1 MRLRFTKLGTAYF
14 ALMLFAVAGTL
25 YATIRIYTDAGRDLP
40 DVYSA
45 CLGHTAAVMG
55 IFAII
60 GAGDMFFRF
69 EESKELQEERRK
81 READLQKAAA
91 ASDARLERALA
102 GMREERE
109 FHQALREQEW
119 AQREQERAEER
130 IRRED
135 ERARWEQER
144 AEEQSRW
151 EQEQIRRD
159 QERAE
164 ERARWEQE
172 QALREREQTQR
183 EQERA
188 QNQQLLANLM
198 AQNLEMNNRLLN
210 MLERRNGHA
219 NGNGASEPA

>member
-1 MRLRFTKLGTAYF
+1 MRLRFTRLGAAYF

-130 IRRED
+130 IRREE
-135 ERARWEQER
+135 ERARWE
-144 AEEQSRW
+144 
-151 EQEQIRRD
+151 

>member
-1 MRLRFTKLGTAYF
+1 MRLRFTRLGAAYF

-109 FHQALREQEW
+109 FYQ

-130 IRRED
+130 ARRE
-135 ERARWEQER
+135 
-144 AEEQSRW
+144 
-151 EQEQIRRD
+151 
-159 QERAE
+159 E

>member
-1 MRLRFTKLGTAYF
+1 MRLRFTRLGAAYF

-109 FHQALREQEW
+109 FYQ

-130 IRRED
+130 ARRE
-135 ERARWEQER
+135 
-144 AEEQSRW
+144 
-151 EQEQIRRD
+151 
-159 QERAE
+159 E

-219 NGNGASEPA
+219 NGNSAS

>member
-1 MRLRFTKLGTAYF
+1 MRLRFTRLGAAYF

-81 READLQKAAA
+81 READLQKASA

-130 IRRED
+130 VRRED
-135 ERARWEQER
+135 ERTRWEQER
-144 AEEQSRW
+144 AE
-151 EQEQIRRD
+151 D
-159 QERAE
+159 
-164 ERARWEQE
+164 RARWEQE

>member
-1 MRLRFTKLGTAYF
+1 MRLRFTRLGAAYF

-109 FHQALREQEW
+109 FYQ

-130 IRRED
+130 ARRED
-135 ERARWEQER
+135 ERAQ
-144 AEEQSRW
+144 W

>member
-1 MRLRFTKLGTAYF
+1 MRLRFTRLGAAYF

-109 FHQALREQEW
+109 FHQTLREQEW

-135 ERARWEQER
+135 ERARWE
-144 AEEQSRW
+144 
-151 EQEQIRRD
+151 

-219 NGNGASEPA
+219 NANGASEPA

>member
-1 MRLRFTKLGTAYF
+1 MRLRFTKLGAAYF

-144 AEEQSRW
+144 AEE
-151 EQEQIRRD
+151 
-159 QERAE
+159 
-164 ERARWEQE
+164 RARWEQE

-219 NGNGASEPA
+219 NDSGASEPA

>member
-109 FHQALREQEW
+109 FYQ

-130 IRRED
+130 ARRE
-135 ERARWEQER
+135 
-144 AEEQSRW
+144 
-151 EQEQIRRD
+151 
-159 QERAE
+159 E

>member
-1 MRLRFTKLGTAYF
+1 MRLRFTRLGAAYF

-69 EESKELQEERRK
+69 EESKELQEERRN

-109 FHQALREQEW
+109 FHQ

-219 NGNGASEPA
+219 NANGASEPA

>member
-119 AQREQERAEER
+119 AQREEDRAEER
-130 IRRED
+130 ARREE
-135 ERARWEQER
+135 ERARWE
-144 AEEQSRW
+144 
-151 EQEQIRRD
+151 

>member
-1 MRLRFTKLGTAYF
+1 MRLRFTRLGAAYF

-109 FHQALREQEW
+109 FHQTL
-119 AQREQERAEER
+119 REQERAEER

>member
-1 MRLRFTKLGTAYF
+1 MRLRFTRLGAAYF

-109 FHQALREQEW
+109 FHQA
-119 AQREQERAEER
+119 QREQERAEER

-151 EQEQIRRD
+151 EQEQIRWE
-159 QERAE
+159 QERSE

>member
-1 MRLRFTKLGTAYF
+1 MRLRFTRLGAAYF

-69 EESKELQEERRK
+69 EESKELREERRK

-119 AQREQERAEER
+119 TQREQERAEER
-130 IRRED
+130 ARRE
-135 ERARWEQER
+135 EEQARWE
-144 AEEQSRW
+144 
-151 EQEQIRRD
+151 

>member
-1 MRLRFTKLGTAYF
+1 MRLRFTRLGAAYF

-109 FHQALREQEW
+109 FHQALREQE
-119 AQREQERAEER
+119 RAE
-130 IRRED
+130 
-135 ERARWEQER
+135 
-144 AEEQSRW
+144 
-151 EQEQIRRD
+151 
-159 QERAE
+159 
-164 ERARWEQE
+164 
-172 QALREREQTQR
+172 
-183 EQERA
+183 
-188 QNQQLLANLM
+188 
-198 AQNLEMNNRLLN
+198 
-210 MLERRNGHA
+210 
-219 NGNGASEPA
+219 GAHPS

>member
-130 IRRED
+130 VRREE
-135 ERARWEQER
+135 ERARWE
-144 AEEQSRW
+144 
-151 EQEQIRRD
+151 

>member
-1 MRLRFTKLGTAYF
+1 MRLRFTRLGAAYF

-109 FHQALREQEW
+109 FYQAQREQEW

-130 IRRED
+130 TRRED
-135 ERARWEQER
+135 ERARWE
-144 AEEQSRW
+144 
-151 EQEQIRRD
+151 

>member
-1 MRLRFTKLGTAYF
+1 MRLRFTRLGAAYF

-130 IRRED
+130 VRRED
-135 ERARWEQER
+135 ERARWE
-144 AEEQSRW
+144 
-151 EQEQIRRD
+151 

>member
-1 MRLRFTKLGTAYF
+1 MRLRFTRLGAAYF

-119 AQREQERAEER
+119 TQREQERAEER

-135 ERARWEQER
+135 ERARWE
-144 AEEQSRW
+144 
-151 EQEQIRRD
+151 

>member
-1 MRLRFTKLGTAYF
+1 MRLRFTRLGAAYF

-130 IRRED
+130 ARRED
-135 ERARWEQER
+135 ERAQ
-144 AEEQSRW
+144 W
-151 EQEQIRRD
+151 EQEQIRR
-159 QERAE
+159 EPGTR
-164 ERARWEQE
+164 RGARPLG
-172 QALREREQTQR
+172 AGTIPARTRTN
-183 EQERA
+183 A
-188 QNQQLLANLM
+188 AG
-198 AQNLEMNNRLLN
+198 A
-210 MLERRNGHA
+210 
-219 NGNGASEPA
+219 GNGRRTSSCWLI

>member
-1 MRLRFTKLGTAYF
+1 MRLRFTRLGAAYF

-109 FHQALREQEW
+109 FYQ

-135 ERARWEQER
+135 ERTRWEQER
-144 AEEQSRW
+144 ADEQTRW
-151 EQEQIRRD
+151 EQEQIRRDQEQVRRD

>member
-1 MRLRFTKLGTAYF
+1 MRLRFTRLGAAYF

-119 AQREQERAEER
+119 TQREQERAEER
-130 IRRED
+130 IRREE
-135 ERARWEQER
+135 ERARWE
-144 AEEQSRW
+144 
-151 EQEQIRRD
+151 

-172 QALREREQTQR
+172 QSLREREQTQR

-219 NGNGASEPA
+219 NANGASEPA

>member
-1 MRLRFTKLGTAYF
+1 MRLRFTRLGAAYF

-119 AQREQERAEER
+119 AQREEDRAEER
-130 IRRED
+130 ARREE
-135 ERARWEQER
+135 ERARWE
-144 AEEQSRW
+144 
-151 EQEQIRRD
+151 

-172 QALREREQTQR
+172 RPC
-183 EQERA
+183 
-188 QNQQLLANLM
+188 ANE
-198 AQNLEMNNRLLN
+198 NKRSGS
-210 MLERRNGHA
+210 RNGRRT
-219 NGNGASEPA
+219 SSCWLI

>member
-1 MRLRFTKLGTAYF
+1 MRLRFTRLGAAYF

-109 FHQALREQEW
+109 FHQTLREQEW

-130 IRRED
+130 ARREE
-135 ERARWEQER
+135 ERARWEQE
-144 AEEQSRW
+144 QV
-151 EQEQIRRD
+151 RRD

-210 MLERRNGHA
+210 MLERRNGRA
-219 NGNGASEPA
+219 NGNSASEST

>member
-1 MRLRFTKLGTAYF
+1 MRLRFTKLGAAYF

-119 AQREQERAEER
+119 AQREEDRAEER
-130 IRRED
+130 ARRE
-135 ERARWEQER
+135 EEQARWE
-144 AEEQSRW
+144 
-151 EQEQIRRD
+151 

-219 NGNGASEPA
+219 NGNSASEPA

>member
-1 MRLRFTKLGTAYF
+1 MRLRFTRLGAAYF

-109 FHQALREQEW
+109 FYQ

-135 ERARWEQER
+135 ECARWEQER
-144 AEEQSRW
+144 AEEQARW
-151 EQEQIRRD
+151 EQEQVQRD